1 MPKVSSAGVVGGP
14 LASMTLPPSRRH
26 QQLPV
31 IRVHHMHGVGVSH
44 ALCDGLPG
52 RP

>member
-14 LASMTLPPSRRH
+14 LASMTLPPSRRY
-26 QQLPV
+26 QQLRV
-31 IRVHHMHGVGVSH
+31 IRVHHGVGVSH
-44 ALCDGLPG
+44 PLCDGLPG

>member
-14 LASMTLPPSRRH
+14 LASMTLLPSR
-26 QQLPV
+26 QYQLLRV
-31 IRVHHMHGVGVSH
+31 IRVHRGVGVSH
-44 ALCDGLPG
+44 PLYDGIPG